1 MIVTYLTLPVRHR
14 TILLAKSEGYSWRQP
29 MVKLATLALGLAV
42 AAGAS
47 PSFAQSDLDTTN
59 RAQAIRDCN
68 VAAGKYIEHVWGNW
82 PRQTYGACMS
92 QRGQR
97 E

>member
-1 MIVTYLTLPVRHR
+1 
-14 TILLAKSEGYSWRQP
+14 

-42 AAGAS
+42 AAAAS
-47 PSFAQSDLDTTN
+47 PSFAQSDSTN
-59 RAQAIRDCN
+59 REQAIHDCN

-82 PRQTYGACMS
+82 PRNIYSSCMAQRS
-92 QRGQR
+92 QQ